1 MPFTKMQQFV
11 DAETTSQGYEERLDI
26 LKEIKRDVEA
36 MIKATQEMA
45 VEDGEA
51 YFKEIEYKEYMVK
64 AHTKKRFTWIK

>member
-1 MPFTKMQQFV
+1 
-11 DAETTSQGYEERLDI
+11 LDI